1 MIQVDMRVKIWLF
14 FMQFACLMI
23 LIITK
28 NNWLLIGIIGLAIPQ
43 FLPEGK

>member
-1 MIQVDMRVKIWLF
+1 MIQVDIRVIIWLLL
-14 FMQFACLMI
+14 MQFACLMV

-43 FLPEGK
+43 LLMEGK

>member
-1 MIQVDMRVKIWLF
+1 MIGMRVRIWLL

-43 FLPEGK
+43 FLMKGK